1 MKRTSCS
8 SAKVLMLG
16 VVVCLLIG
24 GQIAKAEYVLGEPTP
39 IGSPIKG
46 GGASISVNGLELYF
60 SDYVNSQLDL
70 MVMTRATTEDG
81 WGEPVSLGA
90 VVNGPAHDITPR
102 ISANGLELYFAS
114 NRGRTSGYGMY
125 GYQIFV
131 ARRKTAD
138 DPWQSAENLGPM
150 INSEKNQTI
159 GSISADGL
167 ELYYSSLPV
176 LRVAT
181 RETTDSAWT
190 DARNI
195 TSLTSS
201 RIVAQY
207 PAISPGGL
215 HLLFH
220 TAWLPGHGKV
230 DIYMMSRATIND
242 EWGAPVNLDSS
253 INSSQHD
260 MIPWITYDGL
270 SFLFASTTNVYQ
282 VPILSGADFFA
293 FDEENARNPK
303 PENKT
308 MDLPQYETVLSWDA
322 GSLAESYDVYV
333 GLSSDEVQDAT
344 ADSATYLG
352 RQLETSYSLD
362 SLEFGQTYYWRVDEV
377 NAAPDSTVFVGEVW
391 SFTVEPLAKPVET
404 IVATASAANSN
415 MEPEKTID
423 GSGLNE
429 LGQHS
434 TEAKEMWLTNNSEKC
449 WIQYEFDNVY
459 KLHEMWVWNSNQVI
473 ETFVGFGI
481 KDAMIETSVDGI
493 NWTVLADVSP
503 FAQASGLPTYTANTV
518 VDLTGIAA
526 KYVRITPESSYGNI
540 AKSGLSEVRFYAV
553 PTAART
559 PSPAHGATTE
569 SIDVVLTWH
578 AGREAVSHEVYLS
591 TDIEAV
597 TNGTAIVDIVTE
609 ASYIANLL
617 SGGTTYYW
625 KIVEVNEAQTPATY
639 TSDIWSF
646 TTPLQD

>member
-1 MKRTSCS
+1 M
-8 SAKVLMLG
+8 
-16 VVVCLLIG
+16 
-24 GQIAKAEYVLGEPTP
+24 
-39 IGSPIKG
+39 
-46 GGASISVNGLELYF
+46 F
-60 SDYVNSQLDL
+60 
-70 MVMTRATTEDG
+70 
-81 WGEPVSLGA
+81 
-90 VVNGPAHDITPR
+90 
-102 ISANGLELYFAS
+102 
-114 NRGRTSGYGMY
+114 

-131 ARRKTAD
+131 ARRESAD
-138 DPWQSAENLGPM
+138 DPWESAENLGPM
-150 INSEKNQTI
+150 INSEENQTI

-195 TSLTSS
+195 TSLTNS

-220 TAWLPGHGKV
+220 TVWLPGHGKV

-242 EWGAPVNLDSS
+242 DWGAPVNFDST
-253 INSSQHD
+253 INSSKHD
-260 MIPWITYDGL
+260 MMPWITYDGL
-270 SFLFASTTNVYQ
+270 SFLFASGTNVYQ
-282 VPILSGADFFA
+282 VSILSGADFFA
-293 FDEENARNPK
+293 FDEENTRNPK

-308 MDLPQYETVLSWDA
+308 MDLPQYETALSWDA
-322 GSLAESYDVYV
+322 GSLAESYDLYV
-333 GLSSDEVQDAT
+333 GFSSDEVIDAT
-344 ADSATYLG
+344 TDSTTYLG
-352 RQLETSYSLD
+352 RQFETTYVLD
-362 SLEFGQTYYWRVDEV
+362 SLAFGQTYYWRVDEV
-377 NAAPDSTVFVGEVW
+377 NAAPDSTVFRGEVW

-415 MEPEKTID
+415 MGPEKTID

-429 LGQHS
+429 LDQHS
-434 TEAKEMWLTNNSEKC
+434 TEAKEMWLANNGEEC

-473 ETFVGFGI
+473 ETFVGFGV

-493 NWTVLADVSP
+493 NWAVLADVPP
-503 FAQASGLPTYTANTV
+503 FGQASGLLSYTANTF
-518 VDLTGIAA
+518 VDLTGISA
-526 KYVRITPESSYGNI
+526 KYVKITPESSYGVM
-540 AKSGLSEVRFYAV
+540 AQSGLSEVRFYAI
-553 PTAART
+553 PTAARN

-569 SIDVVLTWH
+569 SLDVALTWH

-609 ASYIANLL
+609 ANYVADSLSY
-617 SGGTTYYW
+617 GTTYYW
-625 KIVEVNEAQTPATY
+625 KIVEVNNAETPATY

-646 TTPLQD
+646 TTPPQD

>member
-1 MKRTSCS
+1 MKRINCS
-8 SAKVLMLG
+8 SVKVLLLG
-16 VVVCLLIG
+16 AVVCLMI
-24 GQIAKAEYVLGEPTP
+24 QCQAVKAEYVVGEPSP
-39 IGSPIKG
+39 IGPPVIG
-46 GGASISVNGLELYF
+46 GGVSISVNGLELYF
-60 SDYVNSQLDL
+60 ADYNGSQLDL
-70 MVMTRATTEDG
+70 LVMTRATTDAG
-81 WGEPVSLGA
+81 WGEPVSLGP
-90 VVNGPAHDITPR
+90 VVNGTANDITPR

-131 ARRKTAD
+131 ARRDTAD

-190 DARNI
+190 ATRNI
-195 TSLTSS
+195 TSLTDS

-242 EWGAPVNLDSS
+242 DWGAPVNFDSS

-260 MIPWITYDGL
+260 TIPWITYDGL
-270 SFLFASTTNVYQ
+270 SFLFASRTNVYQ

-293 FDEENARNPK
+293 FAEENARNPK
-303 PENKT
+303 PENKA
-308 MDLPQYETVLSWDA
+308 MDLPQYETVLSWNA
-322 GSLAESYDVYV
+322 GSSAESYDVYV
-333 GLSSDEVQDAT
+333 ALSSDEVKDAT
-344 ADSATYLG
+344 ADSASYLG
-352 RQLETSYSLD
+352 RQFETRYSLN

-377 NAAPDSTVFVGEVW
+377 NAAPDSTVFRGEVW

-415 MEPEKTID
+415 MGPEKTID

-429 LGQHS
+429 LDQHS
-434 TEAKEMWLTNNSEKC
+434 TEAKEMWLANNGEEC

-473 ETFVGFGI
+473 ETFVGFGV
-481 KDAMIETSVDGI
+481 KDAIIETSVDGI
-493 NWTVLADVSP
+493 SWTALADVSP
-503 FAQASGLPTYTANTV
+503 FAQASGLPIYAANTL
-518 VDLTGIAA
+518 VDFTGIAA
-526 KYVRITPESSYGNI
+526 KYVRITPESSYGVMPQ
-540 AKSGLSEVRFYAV
+540 SGLSEVRFYAI
-553 PTAART
+553 PTAARN
-559 PSPAHGATTE
+559 PSPAHGATTD
-569 SIDVVLTWH
+569 SLDVALTWH

-609 ASYIANLL
+609 TNYIADSL
-617 SGGTTYYW
+617 SYGTTYYW
-625 KIVEVNEAQTPATY
+625 KIIEVNNAETPATY

-646 TTPLQD
+646 TTPSQD